1 MIEVVLDPKIAEE
14 YPSSHHESL
23 GGFLRM
29 IGARIVL
36 EDRLIHSKLWQA
48 ISTNNLASK
57 YQWLW
62 DDAQTAKTY
71 SKQTKGLGDFEEIYK
86 CRTFLTNYRPR
97 LVTTTSKTI
106 RQCLSFSATEPKQIQ
121 AYYRVVDP
129 TEDFEYKAKGY
140 PATRYYGGFA
150 FSDLNV
156 LNLVAAHWKYP
167 APVPSPRDAT
177 GLAYMK
183 SLLKSFCF
191 VNSAVYIFDRT
202 ICDPIAYAVKNNR
215 DGRDVTI
222 FKLLQEI
229 TKHPNVE
236 KLVIAT
242 KALPSNPK
250 DIKSYD
256 DDTRKETYAIL
267 KELFDSSSAEIEF
280 YSVNEGN
287 AFVKTL
293 FKENSSRPYELGA
306 LVGSFTKYD
315 WHHFSVAET
324 AHTLTVR
331 ADLIDKEDTKAIRT
345 CKQLANAVSTGRPSD
360 GVVAWSYDRNA

>member
-14 YPSSHHESL
+14 YPSSHHDSL

-29 IGARIVL
+29 IGAKIVL
-36 EDRLIHSKLWQA
+36 EDKLKHSKLWQA

-71 SKQTKGLGDFEEIYK
+71 SKQTSGLGDFDDIYM
-86 CRTFLTNYRPR
+86 CRKFLTHYRPR

-106 RQCLSFSATEPKQIQ
+106 RQCLSFSATEPTQIQ
-121 AYYRVVDP
+121 AYYSVVDP

-140 PATRYYGGFA
+140 AATRYYGGVA
-150 FSDLNV
+150 FCDLNM
-156 LNLVAAHWKYP
+156 LNSVAAHWKYP

-183 SLLKSFCF
+183 NLLKSFCV

-202 ICDPIAYAVKNNR
+202 ICDPIANAVKNNR
-215 DGRDVTI
+215 DGRNATI

-236 KLVIAT
+236 RLVIAT
-242 KALPSNPK
+242 KALASNPK
-250 DIKSYD
+250 DRWSYD
-256 DDTRKETYAIL
+256 EDTRNETYEIL
-267 KELFDSSSAEIEF
+267 KELFDSSLAEIEF
-280 YSVNEGN
+280 YSVDEQHP
-287 AFVKTL
+287 FVKTL
-293 FKENSSRPYELGA
+293 FKETSSRPYELGA
-306 LVGSFTKYD
+306 LVGSYTKYD

-331 ADLIDKEDTKAIRT
+331 ADLIDEEDTKTIRT
-345 CKQLANAVSTGRPSD
+345 CKQLANAVMTGNTSD
-360 GVVAWSYDRNA
+360 AVAWSYIKNA